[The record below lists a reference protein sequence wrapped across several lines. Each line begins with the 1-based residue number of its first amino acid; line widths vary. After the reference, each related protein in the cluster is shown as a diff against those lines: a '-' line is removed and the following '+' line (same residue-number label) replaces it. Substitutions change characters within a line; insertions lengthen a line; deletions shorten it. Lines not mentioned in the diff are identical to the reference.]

1 MSLED
6 KNDIK
11 RRKVRRAVRDSGGFQ
26 PSVGR
31 RAAHAAYG
39 CAFAPHAHSNRAM
52 RGEKDA
58 IFGHFQELKG
68 RMNKFRE
75 REAMRLQELTINSQ
89 SAIKLLTVTAAT
101 HHRRAS
107 PTR

>member
-1 MSLED
+1 M
-6 KNDIK
+6 
-11 RRKVRRAVRDSGGFQ
+11 RA
-26 PSVGR
+26 
-31 RAAHAAYG
+31 
-39 CAFAPHAHSNRAM
+39 
-52 RGEKDA
+52 EKDA